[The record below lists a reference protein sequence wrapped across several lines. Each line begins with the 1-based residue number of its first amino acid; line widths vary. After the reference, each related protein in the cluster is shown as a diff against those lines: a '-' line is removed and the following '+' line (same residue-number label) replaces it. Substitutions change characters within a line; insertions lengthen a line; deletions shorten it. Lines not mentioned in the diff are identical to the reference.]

1 MEQRCPREVPEHILP
16 FGPIQYSGAFG
27 YCTVNTMAGQYSWN
41 ANVHSF
47 HLQKWYGFLFLF
59 HRFKAFCLRRFDDV
73 ETGYLEIEIAE
84 QTDGAIY
91 LLDDDM
97 KISCRIDSL
106 SMVGIIV
113 PNVLSFLR
121 GNANEGDNGDNDD
134 GGDGGDDDDNNGDDD
149 GDDYDSDE

>member
-1 MEQRCPREVPEHILP
+1 MCIP
-16 FGPIQYSGAFG
+16 FISKNGMDSYFCSIDSKLSAYEGL
-27 YCTVNTMAGQYSWN
+27 TM
-41 ANVHSF
+41 
-47 HLQKWYGFLFLF
+47 
-59 HRFKAFCLRRFDDV
+59 
-73 ETGYLEIEIAE
+73 LELAIWKLKIAE
-84 QTDGAIY
+84 LTDGAIY

-134 GGDGGDDDDNNGDDD
+134 RGDGGDDDDNNGDDD
-149 GDDYDSDE
+149 GNDYDSDEWRWR